1 MPRTRNNNSMSDDGE
16 RSSNTGGAL
25 SRNERQTKNK
35 EQTDRTDD
43 GQTGKIKMNRSF
55 FFQFNLHCCVFHF
68 FDKLSKKKQ

>member
-55 FFQFNLHCCVFHF
+55 FFSILFTLLCIPF
-68 FDKLSKKKQ
+68 FRPTFEKKK